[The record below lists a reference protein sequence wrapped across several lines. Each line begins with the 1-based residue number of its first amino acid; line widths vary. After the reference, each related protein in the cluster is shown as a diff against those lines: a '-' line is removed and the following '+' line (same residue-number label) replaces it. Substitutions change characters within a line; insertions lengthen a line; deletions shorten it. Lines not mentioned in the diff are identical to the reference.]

1 MKMYSATLDTNTLVS
16 ATIAR
21 GKEYALFELA
31 KKGKFKLLI
40 SASIILEYK
49 RVISARRFGYTP
61 KFVDELVSSIL
72 SVSNLVFPD
81 TKLDVVKEDPDDNK
95 ILECAVAGK
104 ADFIVSGDKHLLKLK
119 KYKKIK
125 ILKTGEFLRLI

>member
-1 MKMYSATLDTNTLVS
+1 MYSATLDTNTLVS

-31 KKGKFKLLI
+31 KKGKFRLLI
-40 SASIILEYK
+40 SLSILLEYK
-49 RVISARRFGYTP
+49 RIISAGRFGYTSE
-61 KFVDELVSSIL
+61 FVEELVSSIL
-72 SVSNLVFPD
+72 GTSDLVFPEI
-81 TKLDVVKEDPDDNK
+81 KLDVVKEDPNDNK

-119 KYKKIK
+119 KYKGIK
-125 ILKTGEFLRLI
+125 IVRTSDFLTLL